1 MEELWDIVLNE
12 ISQPQE
18 NKHRVIPPT
27 QVVQGSQRVKWC
39 LLGGGGGRANG
50 DMGSCCSVGVEFQ
63 FYKVRKL

>member
-18 NKHRVIPPT
+18 NKHRVIPLT

-39 LLGGGGGRANG
+39 LLGGGGGG
-50 DMGSCCSVGVEFQ
+50 QMGTWGVAAQQVQSFSFTE
-63 FYKVRKL
+63 